1 MARLSALLALTAA
14 AVAVSANPIV
24 VRDSPITLS
33 IARRFNTTGVVNVL
47 EADLARAKVLKARGQ
62 AAHAAAPLTARS
74 AVNVA
79 ITNTAVVYSAS
90 VGVGSPATTYD
101 LLIDTGSSNT
111 WVGAGK
117 SYVKTK
123 TSVDTGNT
131 VVSFPRPTRA
141 SP

>member
-47 EADLARAKVLKARGQ
+47 EADLARAKVLKSRGQ
-62 AAHAAAPLTARS
+62 AAHAAVPHTARS

-131 VVSFPRPTRA
+131 VVSLSRPTRA